1 VSAPHRS
8 TPEHW
13 AAVEAYAQDDQVS
26 STDDCLL
33 ELRARVQTLEER
45 CEVQLM
51 QLSDLQERHHRLTL
65 QVGQLEYE
73 LVRDDDDEPQQH
85 CLEAM
90 DPPDEAAEI
99 LDYYA
104 ALSAQHQDRAVFHGN
119 SSSLVERVHSCI
131 VGEPECGH
139 MQARATI
146 REVAAAARAQD
157 QAAPEMVL
165 TWAGVAEWLEQEAG
179 PTFSDHP

>member
-1 VSAPHRS
+1 MTNHEA
-8 TPEHW
+8 TPEQW
-13 AAVEAYAQDDQVS
+13 AALEAAASHGGTYAS
-26 STDDCLL
+26 DCLL

-65 QVGQLEYE
+65 QVGHLEYE

-90 DPPDEAAEI
+90 DPPED
-99 LDYYA
+99 
-104 ALSAQHQDRAVFHGN
+104 N
-119 SSSLVERVHSCI
+119 SKPTSNPGQIRSSLVERLTYAI
-131 VGEPECGH
+131 GQDDENIDWTPE
-139 MQARATI
+139 ARAAI
-146 REVAAAARAQD
+146 REVAAVAREQD

-165 TWAGVAEWLEQEAG
+165 TWGGVAQWLEHEIVQLPSQEG
-179 PTFSDHP
+179 FDD

>member
-51 QLSDLQERHHRLTL
+51 QLSDLQGRHHRLTL
-65 QVGQLEYE
+65 QVGHLEHE

-99 LDYYA
+99 LDYYS

-119 SSSLVERVHSCI
+119 SSSLVERVAATLHEVTNSDPN
-131 VGEPECGH
+131 VPANEWEPE
-139 MQARATI
+139 ARAAI
-146 REVAAAARAQD
+146 REVNAWLRERAGGTR
-157 QAAPEMVL
+157 AS
-165 TWAGVAEWLEQEAG
+165 WLLDNEIEQ
-179 PTFSDHP
+179 